1 MLCLLSFVSQPARL
15 TQAAAALRRGDRD
28 EARKL
33 ICAVL
38 GEDARNLE
46 AWAWAYEIASTAKE
60 RVHCLE
66 QMLAIDPT
74 HVAARR
80 QLEQLRDDVPDDGEK
95 RVPGGLRLL
104 LTPLAWLLQVSPAAV
119 AVGLLVVIMVG
130 AFIYLRVN
138 TDFFGL
144 ARPDFDALTISD
156 SYEEIA
162 ADDMQWRVTF
172 EKAETSESAG
182 IVRHVS
188 PIREGRLPIL
198 THDVLV
204 TSGEYA
210 DPDIVRVSVV
220 NHRFT
225 WHSSASARPKGRINL
240 LHTVPA
246 DEEVYRQLLE
256 IRSWDQVVIEGREIL
271 KIRVYDRD
279 GELRGEWHDTG
290 CNTLLVESVRIVD
303 EETGD

>member
-1 MLCLLSFVSQPARL
+1 MQDTSDTRLAR
-15 TQAAAALRRGDRD
+15 AAAALRRGDRD
-28 EARKL
+28 EAREL

-38 GEDARNLE
+38 DENARNLE
-46 AWAWAYEIASTAKE
+46 AWAWAFEVATTAKE

-80 QLEQLRDDVPDDGEK
+80 QLEQLKHDVPDDGEN
-95 RVPGGLRLL
+95 RVSGGLKLL
-104 LTPLAWLLQVSPAAV
+104 LTPLAWLLQLSPAVIAIS
-119 AVGLLVVIMVG
+119 LLVVGVAG

-162 ADDMQWRVTF
+162 ADDMRWRVTF
-172 EKAETSESAG
+172 EKAGMSEFAG
-182 IVRHVS
+182 TVRHVS
-188 PIREGRLPIL
+188 PIREGRFPFL

-210 DPDIVRVSVV
+210 DPDAVHVSVV
-220 NHRFT
+220 NHRFA

-240 LHTVPA
+240 LHALPA

-279 GELRGEWHDTG
+279 GEYRGEWHDTG
-290 CNTLLVESVRIVD
+290 CNTLLVESVRMAD